1 MCFRK
6 FRRIQSESTKKGL
19 VSKETTGLRR
29 WGSETQKYGF
39 NN

>member
-19 VSKETTGLRR
+19 VSKETMGLRR

-39 NN
+39 TS